1 MRIQVPE
8 DVKYIIEK
16 LNSAGYEAYA
26 VGGCIRDSI
35 LGRIPDDW
43 DITTSAKPEEI
54 KELFTKTIDTGIQH
68 GTVTVMRNHVGYEVT
83 TYRIDGEYEDSRH
96 PKEVIFTADLLE
108 DLKRRDF
115 TINAMAYNHLE
126 SPSGEELT
134 EAAENQNQEEKDM
147 TGLVD
152 AFGGI
157 EDIKKKMIR
166 CVGNPIH
173 RFEEDAL
180 RMMRAVR
187 FSAQLGY
194 KIEEETAK
202 AIQVLARNLK
212 NISAER
218 IQVELVKLLVSAH
231 PDYLKKAYELGM
243 TKVFFPEFDIAM
255 ETKQN
260 NPHHIYTVGEHML
273 HCLEHVRADKVLR
286 LTMILHDIAK
296 PTTLQTGEDGIDHF
310 YGHPEKGAEMARVIL
325 RRLRFDNDTIS
336 KVTKLVKYH
345 DRKLSLKPAKLRKAI
360 VEIGPELFPMLLEV
374 KEADMLAQSMYK
386 REEKEA
392 ELAQIRKVYQKI
404 LEEKDCLT
412 LKDLALDGKDLIALG
427 MKPGKELGETLQTL
441 FEYVLENPDKN
452 IKEDLT
458 LYLSTI
464 KQKL

>member
-1 MRIQVPE
+1 MRIQIPE

-35 LGRIPDDW
+35 LGRVPDDW

-54 KELFTKTIDTGIQH
+54 KELFPKTIDTGIQH

-96 PKEVIFTADLLE
+96 PKEVIFTSDLLE

-115 TINAMAYNHLE
+115 TINAMAYNHL
-126 SPSGEELT
+126 
-134 EAAENQNQEEKDM
+134 AENNEDEVLK
-147 TGLVD
+147 GLVD
-152 AFGGI
+152 AFEGMK
-157 EDIKKKMIR
+157 DLQQKKIR

-194 KIEEETAK
+194 EIEEETAR
-202 AIQVLARNLK
+202 AIVVLADNLK

-231 PDYLKKAYELGM
+231 PDYLKQAYELGM
-243 TKVFFPEFDIAM
+243 TKVFFPEFDKAY

-273 HCLEHVRADKVLR
+273 RCLEHVRADKVLR
-286 LTMILHDIAK
+286 LTMLLHDIAK
-296 PTTLQTGEDGIDHF
+296 PETLQTGEDGVDHF
-310 YGHPEKGAEMARVIL
+310 YGHPEISAQMARSIL
-325 RRLRFDNDTIS
+325 RRLRFDNDTIT
-336 KVTKLVKYH
+336 KVTKLIKYH
-345 DRKLSLKPAKLRKAI
+345 DRKLSLKPEKLRKAI

-386 REEKEA
+386 REEKEK
-392 ELAQIRKVYQKI
+392 ELEDIRELYQKI
-404 LEEKDCLT
+404 VEEKNCLT

-427 MKPGKELGETLQTL
+427 MKPGKELGEKLQEL
-441 FEYVLENPDKN
+441 FTYVLDHPERNT
-452 IKEDLT
+452 KEDLID
-458 LYLSTI
+458 YLN
-464 KQKL
+464 K